1 MITHIV
7 FWKLMEDEQHD
18 SKANAARIKRELEAL
33 VGVVPGLL
41 SAQVGLAMD
50 PAGEYNLCLLS
61 TFENAASLKAYRT
74 NPEHVKV
81 SDFVHTAISARTAI
95 DFENDNILD
104 TGIDPYV
111 F

>member
-7 FWKLMEDEQHD
+7 FWKLIDDEQHN
-18 SKANAARIKRELEAL
+18 AEENAARIKRELEAL

-41 SAQVGLAMD
+41 SAQVGQAMN
-50 PAGEYNLCLLS
+50 PAGEYDLCLLS
-61 TFENAASLKAYRT
+61 TFEDAASLKAYRT
-74 NPEHVKV
+74 NPDHVKV
-81 SDFVHTAISARTAI
+81 ADFVHTAVSARTAL

-104 TGIDPYV
+104 SGIDPYV

>member
-7 FWKLMEDEQHD
+7 FWKLIDDDTHNAEE
-18 SKANAARIKRELEAL
+18 NAARIKRELEAL

-41 SAQVGLAMD
+41 SAQVGQGID
-50 PAGEYNLCLLS
+50 AGEYDLCLLS
-61 TFENAASLKAYRT
+61 TFETREALKAYRT
-74 NPEHVKV
+74 NPDHVKV
-81 SDFVHTAISARTAI
+81 ADFVHTAVSARTAL

-104 TGIDPYV
+104 SGIDPYV

>member
-41 SAQVGLAMD
+41 SAQVGPL
-50 PAGEYNLCLLS
+50 
-61 TFENAASLKAYRT
+61 R
-74 NPEHVKV
+74 
-81 SDFVHTAISARTAI
+81 
-95 DFENDNILD
+95 
-104 TGIDPYV
+104 
-111 F
+111 